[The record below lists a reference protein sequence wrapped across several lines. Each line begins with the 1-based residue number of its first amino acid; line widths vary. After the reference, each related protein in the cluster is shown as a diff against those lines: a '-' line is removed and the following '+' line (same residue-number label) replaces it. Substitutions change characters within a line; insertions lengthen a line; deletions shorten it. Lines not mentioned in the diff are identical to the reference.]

1 MGFQYNTADLNGA
14 SCIAGRVST
23 ARTWR
28 RVLRWSYLGTLGT
41 TPSLLA
47 VVWHLFQPRETVRKR
62 KDCGVQGRA
71 SLTRNP
77 RVSFDLQFLPLTSDL
92 PSMIH
97 PWSPWPSPPSP
108 TVEPQRCPQL
118 WSGRRTLRS
127 VAIRLSA
134 QKSGTPEEIL
144 PRKGGTVTLEL
155 KIVWY
160 GRVMPG
166 QAGLRGSCRG
176 RDASS

>member
-47 VVWHLFQPRETVRKR
+47 VVWHLFRPRETVRKR

-77 RVSFDLQFLPLTSDL
+77 RVCFDLQFLPLTSDL

-97 PWSPWPSPPSP
+97 PWSPWPSPH
-108 TVEPQRCPQL
+108 RQL
-118 WSGRRTLRS
+118 LSLRGVLNSGRGDAPSAVSRS
-127 VAIRLSA
+127 GSRRRKAARPW
-134 QKSGTPEEIL
+134 KYCPE
-144 PRKGGTVTLEL
+144 KGG
-155 KIVWY
+155 
-160 GRVMPG
+160 R
-166 QAGLRGSCRG
+166 
-176 RDASS
+176 